1 MTGGISP
8 ILNASTRHDSSAVSF
23 ARCTSI
29 VNAKTVRRKGS
40 GYDFNHR
47 ILDSGYEPRV
57 IEYSDSSNS
66 GKKRVFVKVIPSNV
80 ANAMDKESKTGQEAL
95 EAMRCI
101 KKYYEKRADTQD
113 KRNEKHNIF
122 NSLEIAIFEGQMR
135 LAYRN
140 HFQTAVKSPELRKA
154 LFLDDKEVD
163 ALLQKIGKA
172 CNEGKSVIDKELYI
186 QLDDLFKKIESM
198 VGRKLD
204 ANEKG
209 IVKDCINKKYV
220 VSAYFGLPTTSI

>member
-1 MTGGISP
+1 MAGGISP
-8 ILNASTRHDSSAVSF
+8 ILNASTRYDSSAVSF

-95 EAMRCI
+95 EAMRCL
-101 KKYYEKRADTQD
+101 KEYYEKQVDKQI
-113 KRNEKHNIF
+113 KRNEKKMRF
-122 NSLEIAIFEGQMR
+122 DSLEIAIFEGQLG

-163 ALLQKIGKA
+163 ALLQKIGEE
-172 CNEGKSVIDKELYI
+172 CNKGKSVINKELYI
-186 QLDDLFKKIESM
+186 QLEYLFKKIESM
-198 VGRKLD
+198 VGKKLD
-204 ANEKG
+204 ENEKG
-209 IVKDCINKKYV
+209 VVNEYINGKYV
-220 VSAYFGLPTTSI
+220 VSAYFGLPTASI